1 MHYYYQRASLNSVVD
16 VLSVSQDAFDLTSH
30 ARPRIL
36 PNYGFWCQLAKLEYD
51 LYKKSTLKRT
61 IDMKALFPYRQEI
74 VVGKP
79 LCGC

>member
-1 MHYYYQRASLNSVVD
+1 LVVD
-16 VLSVSQDAFDLTSH
+16 VVSVSQDAFDLTSH